1 MPASFRDLS
10 GEQMQIHEITRKPLN
25 EGPFLSGLYTGMQS
39 ALSKVGVQGPAL
51 APPPNAK
58 AGPAMNDIQ
67 ASALAVKQAQTLK
80 PLMQK
85 SWGQAVQ
92 KIMSTS
98 KDSAGIPITS
108 LNQLN
113 PAEMDNLEAQLVG
126 LINTNIGLRGSYIQL
141 PNMTNNEQAKKGA
154 TEIVIGIDTAKDA
167 ILKAAKDGTDAGTAW
182 NNLMTGVGQAMTFQA
197 FDTGSGGD
205 IDIRVKRGS
214 MPPTFEINFG
224 NGSYVDF
231 NKNDPKHAEVATMLG
246 MKAP

>member
-1 MPASFRDLS
+1 
-10 GEQMQIHEITRKPLN
+10 MQIHEITRKPLN

-39 ALSKVGVQGPAL
+39 ALGKVGVQGPAL
-51 APPPNAK
+51 TPSK
-58 AGPAMNDIQ
+58 SAGPAMNDIQ
-67 ASALAVKQAQTLK
+67 ASAMAVKQAQTLK

-126 LINTNIGLRGSYIQL
+126 LINTNVGSRGSYTQL
-141 PNMTNNEQAKKGA
+141 PNMTNDKQAKNGA
-154 TEIVIGIDTAKDA
+154 TEVVMMINAAKDA
-167 ILKAAKDGTDAGTAW
+167 ILKAAKDGTDAGPAW

-197 FDTGSGGD
+197 FDTGASGD

-231 NKNDPKHAEVATMLG
+231 NKNNPKHAQVATMLG

>member
-1 MPASFRDLS
+1 
-10 GEQMQIHEITRKPLN
+10 MQIHEITRRNIN
-25 EGPFLSGLYTGMQS
+25 EAGFAAGLATGLGS
-39 ALSKVGVQGPAL
+39 ALSKVGVAGPAME
-51 APPPNAK
+51 PSK
-58 AGPAMNDIQ
+58 FTGPAMNDIQ
-67 ASALAVKQAQTLK
+67 ASAMAVKQAQTLK

-113 PAEMDNLEAQLVG
+113 PAEIDNLEAQLVG
-126 LINTNIGLRGSYIQL
+126 LINTNIGSRGSYTQL
-141 PNMTNNEQAKKGA
+141 PNMTSNEQAKKGA
-154 TEIVIGIDTAKDA
+154 TEIVMVISAAKDA
-167 ILKAAKDGTDAGTAW
+167 ILKAAKDGTDAGPAW

-197 FDTGSGGD
+197 FDAGSSGD

-231 NKNDPKHAEVATMLG
+231 DKTNPKHAEVATMLG

>member
-1 MPASFRDLS
+1 
-10 GEQMQIHEITRKPLN
+10 MQIHEITRKPLN

-39 ALSKVGVQGPAL
+39 ALGKVGVQGPAL

-67 ASALAVKQAQTLK
+67 ASAMAVKQAQTLK

-85 SWGQAVQ
+85 AWGQAVQ

-126 LINTNIGLRGSYIQL
+126 LINTNVGSRGSYTQL
-141 PNMTNNEQAKKGA
+141 PNMTSDEQAKKGA
-154 TEIVIGIDTAKDA
+154 TEVVMMINAAKDA
-167 ILKAAKDGTDAGTAW
+167 ILKAAKDGTDAGPAW

-197 FDTGSGGD
+197 FDTGSGGGVAGKPRLGTD
-205 IDIRVKRGS
+205 ADGNTIISINNGPFVKYD
-214 MPPTFEINFG
+214 PKNNPEHKEIN
-224 NGSYVDF
+224 D
-231 NKNDPKHAEVATMLG
+231 KMLVG
-246 MKAP
+246 KL